1 MNSLFQSA
9 LRYGLIACVM
19 TLGACATV
27 TQTERS
33 KRVDPFES
41 ANRAVFNFN
50 EGLDKHVVKPVA
62 QAYVKVLPDPVRQG
76 VTNFFGNIGDIFV
89 AANNL
94 LQGKPTQAVSDL
106 GRVLINTTVGIL
118 GLFDVASD
126 AGLEKHKEDFGQTL
140 GVWGV
145 NTGPYVVLPLFGPSN
160 VRDTV
165 GFGVDLSTDFVMN
178 TGSLNTE
185 AKVLVNTLRIVNFR
199 ANTLDAE
206 HLVEEAALDRYSFI
220 RDSYLQRRRN
230 QVYDGDP
237 PPQKDE

>member
-1 MNSLFQSA
+1 
-9 LRYGLIACVM
+9 
-19 TLGACATV
+19 
-27 TQTERS
+27 
-33 KRVDPFES
+33 
-41 ANRAVFNFN
+41 
-50 EGLDKHVVKPVA
+50 
-62 QAYVKVLPDPVRQG
+62 
-76 VTNFFGNIGDIFV
+76 
-89 AANNL
+89 
-94 LQGKPTQAVSDL
+94 
-106 GRVLINTTVGIL
+106 
-118 GLFDVASD
+118 VASD
-126 AGLEKHKEDFGQTL
+126 AGLEKHNEDFGQTL

-206 HLVEEAALDRYSFI
+206 HLVEEAALDKYSFI

>member
-1 MNSLFQSA
+1 
-9 LRYGLIACVM
+9 
-19 TLGACATV
+19 
-27 TQTERS
+27 
-33 KRVDPFES
+33 
-41 ANRAVFNFN
+41 
-50 EGLDKHVVKPVA
+50 
-62 QAYVKVLPDPVRQG
+62 
-76 VTNFFGNIGDIFV
+76 
-89 AANNL
+89 
-94 LQGKPTQAVSDL
+94 
-106 GRVLINTTVGIL
+106 L